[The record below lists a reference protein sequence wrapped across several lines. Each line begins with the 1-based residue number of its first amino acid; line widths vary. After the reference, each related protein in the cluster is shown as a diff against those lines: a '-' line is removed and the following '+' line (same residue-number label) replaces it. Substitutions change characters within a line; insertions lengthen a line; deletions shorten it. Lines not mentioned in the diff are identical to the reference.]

1 MIKILEVNNLDLL
14 GKRYNGY
21 DMIND
26 LDNNK
31 FDIKQA
37 VIHKLSNNSR
47 VIEIFKDKYIK
58 MIQEKFEYYE
68 QPILSIKN
76 VLSMS
81 TPALMDLKEYQE
93 ADIIHIHMLHNTG
106 LSVYS
111 LTKIAKEKK
120 VILSL
125 HDPWL
130 LTGRCVHF
138 YDCNNWKTG
147 CGNCPTLTTA
157 FSLNKDNSKY
167 LWQIKKDVF
176 DNIDIDVVVPTKWM
190 LNNVKESPVFK
201 NQKHI
206 HKIPFGID
214 YEKWNTISKEE
225 ARIKLNIPKEDIV
238 LFHRAQDE
246 FKGTPYVLEA
256 LKELNTDKRITI
268 LTCDTTNLFDE
279 LKDKYNVIDLGIIKD
294 QKMIQAMN
302 ACDIFL
308 MPSIGESF
316 GLMAVEAMACAKP
329 VIVFDN
335 TAMPSV
341 THAPECGYLV
351 KDKDSNDLRKA
362 IEELVNNPKERE
374 KRGNLGRKIVEEEYS
389 NEKYNKSLEDL
400 YLEVSKRTSHNEEI
414 KVEKSE
420 NEEQFKYYLNDIT
433 VRIFGTNKYAKELLY
448 KIDNKRISNYE
459 YDFSDLA
466 LQELIYNY
474 CEKLFK
480 IMKNNKIEIK
490 ESLLLKINKLLYF
503 IKNNPD
509 FLKNKV
515 KR

>member
-21 DMIND
+21 DMIEE
-26 LDNNK
+26 LDNKK

-37 VIHKLSNNSR
+37 VIHKRSNNPR
-47 VIEIFKDKYIK
+47 VIEIFKDKYIR

-120 VILSL
+120 VIISL
-125 HDPWL
+125 HDPWF

-167 LWQIKKDVF
+167 LWQIKKDVL
-176 DNIDIDVVVPTKWM
+176 DNIDIDVVVPTDWM
-190 LNNVKESPVFK
+190 LENVKESPIFK

-214 YEKWNTISKEE
+214 YERWSTISKED
-225 ARIKLNIPKEDIV
+225 ARSKLNIPEDDIV

-256 LKELNTDKRITI
+256 LKELKTDKKITI
-268 LTCDTTNLFDE
+268 LTCDTTGLFDE
-279 LKDKYNVIDLGIIKD
+279 VKDKYNIIDLGIIKD
-294 QKMIQAMN
+294 EKMIQAMN
-302 ACDIFL
+302 ASDIFL
-308 MPSIGESF
+308 MPSIGEGF
-316 GLMAVEAMACAKP
+316 GLMAVEAMACSKP

-335 TAMPSV
+335 SALPYV

-351 KDKDSNDLRKA
+351 KNRDSNDLRKA
-362 IEELVNNPKERE
+362 IEYLIDNPKERE
-374 KRGNLGRKIVEEEYS
+374 KRGKLGRKLVEEEYS
-389 NEKYNKSLEDL
+389 NEKYNKNLENL
-400 YLEVSKRTSHNEEI
+400 YLEVSKRTTNNKEI
-414 KVEKSE
+414 EITETSNSK
-420 NEEQFKYYLNDIT
+420 QFKYYLNDIT
-433 VRIFGTNKYAKELLY
+433 VRIFGTNKYSKELMY
-448 KIDNKRISNYE
+448 QVDNKRINNYE

-466 LQELIYNY
+466 LQELVYNY
-474 CEKLFK
+474 CEKLFEL
-480 IMKNNKIEIK
+480 MKNNHIEIK
-490 ESLLLKINKLLYF
+490 ESIILKIDKLLYF

-509 FLKNKV
+509 FIKNKI